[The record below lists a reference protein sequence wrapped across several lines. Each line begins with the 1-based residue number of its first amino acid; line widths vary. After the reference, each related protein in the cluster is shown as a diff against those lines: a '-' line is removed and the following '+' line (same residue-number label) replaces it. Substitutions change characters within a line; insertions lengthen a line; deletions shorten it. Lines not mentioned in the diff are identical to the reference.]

1 MKMFIVK
8 VLLIRKKHLI
18 VDIVIKN
25 LKHKK
30 GQYFMK
36 MFIVKVFLKRM
47 NVIDVVVQ
55 DIIQII
61 AMQKLI

>member
-1 MKMFIVK
+1 
-8 VLLIRKKHLI
+8 
-18 VDIVIKN
+18 
-25 LKHKK
+25 
-30 GQYFMK
+30 MK

-47 NVIDVVVQ
+47 NVIDVVDQ